1 MNILNG
7 IQNFLQFI
15 NNNWTAIIVVLG
27 LIITIINKIKVYFN
41 KSNEDKVEIA
51 KKQIEQVMLKLVTE
65 AEKDYKE
72 WTKAGSIKRSQVL
85 EKIFKE
91 YPILY
96 KVVNQDELIKWID
109 IVIDKSLETMRSVIS
124 DNAKI

>member
-1 MNILNG
+1 MNVLNG
-7 IQNFLQFI
+7 VQNFLQLV
-15 NNNWTAIIVVLG
+15 NDSWTVVIVILG
-27 LIITIINKIKVYFN
+27 LTIVIINKVKDYLN
-41 KSNEDKVEIA
+41 KSNEDKIEIV

-124 DNAKI
+124 DNVKI